1 MIRTQKW
8 VLMAKQ
14 GLRKICILKD
24 QFGLKLGGG
33 TKREGEGEEK
43 RKRKKKKRRRGRRR
57 AKPKVWMLGFWYG
70 NYLEYGFC
78 IDHMNFKA

>member
-33 TKREGEGEEK
+33 QTVKREKREREEQ
-43 RKRKKKKRRRGRRR
+43 RREEEEEEEEEDGGDQ
-57 AKPKVWMLGFWYG
+57 ASQGMELWITTLIMELNGFME
-70 NYLEYGFC
+70 L
-78 IDHMNFKA
+78 